1 MNLEAL
7 HALYDAVK
15 AGHWD
20 VVAARDCFGMSK
32 RPYYTAYCASR
43 GDMNAVLALMPA
55 VLPGY
60 IALCDTTGFAQVWK
74 DESEATHTFSELVPG
89 QPARALLLAILAAVI
104 AIEESKT

>member
-15 AGHWD
+15 AGHW
-20 VVAARDCFGMSK
+20 
-32 RPYYTAYCASR
+32 

-74 DESEATHTFSELVPG
+74 YESEATHTFSELVPG